1 MARRLCQTNC
11 GCYTSVPPVLS
22 PTRKSRRLLTAF
34 ATLMLALSGCGD
46 ASGGPGGKG
55 GHGGYGG
62 RGGGPGRGK
71 SSLEGQTLKVKTI
84 SLRNARIERY
94 YKTSGTLSAIKS
106 AEITAVQAAIIRD
119 IRVEEG
125 DTVKAGD
132 VLAKLDG
139 RELSLQAGVARVQ
152 LDSLEKELERLE
164 SASSVIAAEEIAQQ
178 RNAVEEARAALKL
191 SRHQAKQ
198 TVVHAPFAGTIVE
211 RHVDEGNLAT
221 TATALFSLADTSVLE
236 LLLHLPERD
245 AASVAVG
252 TPVEI
257 ELVDGTTFTANI
269 TRRAPIVDAATG
281 TVKFTVHTSEYPAP
295 AVPGAF
301 ARARVLVDQ
310 RKSAPSLASG
320 AIFRLDGIPHVYVV
334 DDGKARRRKVEVGLE
349 GGGRTEIV
357 GGLAADEQVVA
368 EGSSGV
374 TEGMPLI
381 GDPLEEDAQ
390 PTAEREASK
399 SGA

>member
-1 MARRLCQTNC
+1 
-11 GCYTSVPPVLS
+11 
-22 PTRKSRRLLTAF
+22 
-34 ATLMLALSGCGD
+34 MLAVPACGD
-46 ASGGPGGKG
+46 ASGGGGKG
-55 GHGGYGG
+55 GYGGHGGGG
-62 RGGGPGRGK
+62 HGGGDKGK
-71 SSLEGQTLKVKTI
+71 GGGDLEGQTLKVKTI
-84 SLRNARIERY
+84 SLHNARIERY

-106 AEITAVQAAIIRD
+106 AQITAVQAAIIRD

-125 DTVKAGD
+125 DSVKTGD

-139 RELSLQAGVARVQ
+139 RELSLQTDVARVQ

-164 SASSVIAAEEIAQQ
+164 SASSVIAAEEIVQQ
-178 RNAVEEARAALKL
+178 RNAVKEARAALKL

-198 TVVHAPFAGTIVE
+198 TVVYAPFDGTIVE

-257 ELVDGTTFTANI
+257 ELVDGTTFTAKI
-269 TRRAPIVDAATG
+269 SRRAPIVDATTG

-310 RKSAPSLASG
+310 RESAPSLASG
-320 AIFRLDGIPHVYVV
+320 AIFRLDGVPHVFVV
-334 DDGKARRRKVEVGLE
+334 EDGKAHRRVVEVGLE
-349 GGGRTEIV
+349 GGGRTEIL
-357 GGLAADEQVVA
+357 GGLAPEDQIVA
-368 EGSSGV
+368 EGSAGV
-374 TEGMPLI
+374 TEGMPLVA
-381 GDPLEEDAQ
+381 DPMDEDVQ

>member
-1 MARRLCQTNC
+1 LLDQLPLLHVGATV
-11 GCYTSVPPVLS
+11 TS
-22 PTRKSRRLLTAF
+22 PTRKHRWLLSAI
-34 ATLMLALSGCGD
+34 ATLALALPACSD
-46 ASGGPGGKG
+46 AAGGGGKG
-55 GHGGYGG
+55 GHGGKGG
-62 RGGGPGRGK
+62 PHGGGGPPRGK
-71 SSLEGQTLKVKTI
+71 GKGGPESQTLKVKTI
-84 SLRNARIERY
+84 SVRNARIERY

-125 DTVKAGD
+125 DAVKTGD

-139 RELSLQAGVARVQ
+139 RELSLQTDVARVQ
-152 LDSLEKELERLE
+152 LSSLEKELERLE
-164 SASSVIAAEEIAQQ
+164 SASGVIAAEEIVQQ
-178 RNAVEEARAALKL
+178 RNAVKEARAALKL

-198 TVVHAPFAGTIVE
+198 TVVYAPFAGTIVE

-257 ELVDGTTFTANI
+257 ELVDGTTFTAKI
-269 TRRAPIVDAATG
+269 TRRAPIVDATTG

-310 RKSAPSLASG
+310 REAAPSLASG
-320 AIFRLDGIPHVYVV
+320 AIFRLDGLPHVFVV
-334 DDGKARRRKVEVGLE
+334 EDGKAQRRKIDVGLE
-349 GGGRTEIV
+349 GGGRTEIT
-357 GGLAADEQVVA
+357 GGLGPEDQVVA

-374 TEGMPLI
+374 TQGMPLVA
-381 GDPLEEDAQ
+381 DPMNEDVM